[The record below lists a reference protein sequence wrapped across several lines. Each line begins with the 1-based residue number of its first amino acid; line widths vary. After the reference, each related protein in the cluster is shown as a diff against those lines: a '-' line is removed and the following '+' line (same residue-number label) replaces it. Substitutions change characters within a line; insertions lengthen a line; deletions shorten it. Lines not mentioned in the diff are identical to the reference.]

1 MLPTPI
7 HPDLE
12 ALCKSYPEPAL
23 LLAAI
28 HAATPAEIEAISR
41 LWLTEGIPAVFQACP
56 IHYEHLRHSV
66 AEELKISE
74 RFISM
79 VGSARL
85 GYSLAPKKFGKA
97 LNPESDLDL
106 FIVDKKLFDDCIAA
120 AQRWRDDVIA
130 GRATYRKIPFDNL
143 KKVAESGYINPKYI
157 PEKNEYQPI
166 SRIRVA
172 VRNAQR
178 KLEKLGYHHELSA
191 RIYMSWTRAFAKI
204 CFDVR
209 DLRNL
214 SPEAPALQVV
224 P

>member
-7 HPDLE
+7 HSDLE

-28 HAATPAEIEAISR
+28 HAANPVEIEAISR
-41 LWLTEGIPAVFQACP
+41 LWLTEGIPAVFEKVP

-85 GYSLAPKKFGKA
+85 GYSLAPRKFGKV
-97 LNPESDLDL
+97 LNPDSDLDL
-106 FIVDKKLFDDCIAA
+106 FIVDKKLFDDCINA
-120 AQRWRDDVIA
+120 AQRWRDDVIT
-130 GRATYRKIPFDNL
+130 GRAQY
-143 KKVAESGYINPKYI
+143 KKVPFGDLATKIKNGYINPDYI

-166 SRIRVA
+166 PKIKIA

-178 KLEKLGYHHELSA
+178 KLAKLGHTHKLSA
-191 RIYMSWTRAFAKI
+191 RIYVSWIRAFAKI

-209 DLRNL
+209 GLQNIKREAADL
-214 SPEAPALQVV
+214 PAGQ
-224 P
+224 

>member
-7 HPDLE
+7 HRDLE

-28 HAATPAEIEAISR
+28 QAATPGEIEAISR
-41 LWLTEGIPAVFQACP
+41 LWLTEGIPAVFEKVP
-56 IHYEHLRHSV
+56 LHYEHLRHSV
-66 AEELKISE
+66 AEDLKISE

-85 GYSLAPKKFGKA
+85 GYSLAPKKFGNV
-97 LNPESDLDL
+97 LNPDSDLDL
-106 FIVDKKLFDDCIAA
+106 FIVDKKLFDACIDA

-143 KKVAESGYINPKYI
+143 KKVVESGYINPKYI
-157 PEKNEYQPI
+157 PEKDEYQPI
-166 SRIRVA
+166 PRIRVA

-178 KLEKLGYHHELSA
+178 KLERLGHHHELSA

-209 DLRNL
+209 DLQKMK
-214 SPEAPALQVV
+214 PEAPA